1 LNPGYTPV
9 PTHVTKECPNLLQ
22 KWEEKKTHCNMVT
35 TEPHRKNKKND
46 EVDVRVITYEG
57 EKMGIDLKKGEIS
70 SQIP

>member
-1 LNPGYTPV
+1 
-9 PTHVTKECPNLLQ
+9 
-22 KWEEKKTHCNMVT
+22 MVT

-46 EVDVRVITYEG
+46 EVDVQVITYEG